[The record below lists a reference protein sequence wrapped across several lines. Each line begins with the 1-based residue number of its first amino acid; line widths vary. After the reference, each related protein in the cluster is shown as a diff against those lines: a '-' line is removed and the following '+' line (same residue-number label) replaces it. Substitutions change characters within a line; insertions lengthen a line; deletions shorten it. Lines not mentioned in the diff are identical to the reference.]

1 MHFQRK
7 FDFSDREGK
16 STPGRGC
23 FIILSLSL
31 SVSLSLS
38 IVLKKHAYL
47 YSPSLGIDVVE
58 GSVLSTRANSPLTA
72 NKLDRPA
79 MDLKCVFLY

>member
-1 MHFQRK
+1 LIFLT
-7 FDFSDREGK
+7 GK
-16 STPGRGC
+16 EN
-23 FIILSLSL
+23 LHLAVVVSLS
-31 SVSLSLS
+31 SLSLS

-47 YSPSLGIDVVE
+47 YSPSVGIDVVE